1 MTENQ
6 MQEQEQIIVNVP
18 YIVYESAQTRL
29 ERVNKGLV
37 IALIIA
43 IVLIFAS
50 NMAWLYAWNQY
61 DYESGETTQID
72 VDSQGGGIANYIGN
86 DRDINNGK
94 DYSYNDKVSETDEK

>member
-1 MTENQ
+1 MTEKQ
-6 MQEQEQIIVNVP
+6 MQEQEIVVNVP
-18 YIVYESAQTRL
+18 YVVYESAQTRL

-72 VDSQGGGIANYIGN
+72 VDAKEGVANYIGN
-86 DRDINNGK
+86 DGDIYNGTNNSNK
-94 DYSYNDKVSETDEK
+94 DEISEENAEK